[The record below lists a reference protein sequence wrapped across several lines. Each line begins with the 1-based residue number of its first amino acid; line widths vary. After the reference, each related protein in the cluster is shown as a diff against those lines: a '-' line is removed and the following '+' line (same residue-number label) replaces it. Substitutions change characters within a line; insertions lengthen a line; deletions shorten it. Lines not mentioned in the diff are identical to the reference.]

1 MNTTDVL
8 RDLGELGNEDSDHQ
22 EETMIE
28 IIPVGSQS
36 DLKVLNDEMSS
47 DDLTNPK
54 SSTTQ
59 GLLET
64 ICKFSLSTPPSIKFV
79 IHFFSSKLSVKSP
92 ETVSALSPFQIFCM
106 FHVTDTQD
114 IQIQTYGELGDRSE
128 KDSNQLSNSRNNAI
142 NQLPNSQNDSNQLP
156 SSQNDSSQLSYSLND
171 STQLSNSRNNGSKQ
185 LPKSQHDS
193 PQLSNSR
200 KDNTQL
206 PNSQN
211 DSSQMISSRNDST
224 QMLNSQNNS
233 SQLSNNQNDIAQLSN
248 SQNDSSQ
255 LSNNQNDIAQ
265 LSNSR
270 NDIAQLSNSR
280 NDSTQLSNSRNDS
293 TQRLDFLEMRMINK
307 DKKQERH
314 NNQEIFRNINESSA
328 VNNSNYSKDNDDD
341 TGSNDSHVN
350 AFSALIIPS
359 YSNKSE
365 KYLYSKESDGSND
378 FSGSDNFSE
387 INHPKPTVALPM
399 NMHKEGIIKR
409 HYGIY

>member
-1 MNTTDVL
+1 
-8 RDLGELGNEDSDHQ
+8 
-22 EETMIE
+22 
-28 IIPVGSQS
+28 
-36 DLKVLNDEMSS
+36 
-47 DDLTNPK
+47 
-54 SSTTQ
+54 
-59 GLLET
+59 
-64 ICKFSLSTPPSIKFV
+64 
-79 IHFFSSKLSVKSP
+79 
-92 ETVSALSPFQIFCM
+92 M